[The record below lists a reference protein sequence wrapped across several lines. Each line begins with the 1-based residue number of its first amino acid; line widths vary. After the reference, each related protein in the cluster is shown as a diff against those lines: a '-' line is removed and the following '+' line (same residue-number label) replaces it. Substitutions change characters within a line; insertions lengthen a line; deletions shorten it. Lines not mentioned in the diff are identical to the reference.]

1 MGSPKQRALSVK
13 GNLGLAVNVKARE
26 GNTKDHIM
34 QKSSAQR
41 YVLHPAPGTTGD
53 QEVSPH
59 RKGASHPPPH
69 LRGGGEGVEP
79 KVLETSRETLAGLMI
94 ASVWKGGLGE

>member
-1 MGSPKQRALSVK
+1 MALGIMCLASPLS
-13 GNLGLAVNVKARE
+13 
-26 GNTKDHIM
+26 
-34 QKSSAQR
+34 R

>member
-1 MGSPKQRALSVK
+1 MSNFNP
-13 GNLGLAVNVKARE
+13 
-26 GNTKDHIM
+26 HI
-34 QKSSAQR
+34 R